1 MKKIFFLGLIISS
14 GLFSCKSNYT
24 RIGDKNA
31 NYIPYYLKVNE
42 ADSLYVIGNYKRSH
56 DILDSLF
63 TKFQPSNNESECGH
77 EYGRYLM
84 SCVAINDT
92 INIKKKIAYSY
103 KNYGAMHIPIDPIE
117 NHIHL
122 LNIYKQDSIYF
133 LKQRNKYLKKIDYDL
148 IKKLS
153 EMVKLDQTYKRQNS
167 IEDEKIDSI
176 NSIKLKD
183 VIKNNVYPS
192 YYVVGYFE
200 PGLNDYAQ
208 INVLLLHQD
217 KATVFK
223 YLPIIEDAVKK
234 GKCSPGEYAF
244 IYDKCMWVYGNE
256 NEKQKFNATG
266 PDNREENDSIVKIN
280 RKNIGLPSASYR
292 EWKRSY
298 NR

>member
-1 MKKIFFLGLIISS
+1 MKKIIFLGLIISS

-24 RIGDKNA
+24 RIGDKSA
-31 NYIPYYLKVNE
+31 NYIPYYLKINE

-56 DILDSLF
+56 DLLDSLF
-63 TKFQPSNNESECGH
+63 TKFEPANIDSNH
-77 EYGRYLM
+77 EYGSYLM
-84 SCVAINDT
+84 SCVAVNDT

-117 NHIHL
+117 NHIYL
-122 LNIYKQDSIYF
+122 QNIYKQDSLYF

-148 IKKLS
+148 IEKLS
-153 EMVKLDQTYKRQNS
+153 EMVKLDQNYSRENA
-167 IEDEKIDSI
+167 IENHKNDSV
-176 NSIKLKD
+176 NRTRLKD
-183 VIKNNVYPS
+183 IIKKNIYPN

-223 YLPIIEDAVKK
+223 YLPIIEDAIKK
-234 GKCSPGEYAF
+234 GKCSPIDYAV
-244 IYDKCMWVYGNE
+244 IYDKCILVYGTE
-256 NEKQKFNATG
+256 NEKQKYNSLGSDSKKETH
-266 PDNREENDSIVKIN
+266 SIVKIN

-292 EWKRSY
+292 EWKRAY